1 MVGNRDLKILGN
13 ESEVSNQG
21 SVLNFEMVG
30 QAEPNPAEGHFGD
43 DICGTLGATFLPPLP
58 RRSLSPYSE

>member
-1 MVGNRDLKILGN
+1 MVGNRDLKILCN

-30 QAEPNPAEGHFGD
+30 QADPNPAEGPN
-43 DICGTLGATFLPPLP
+43 ATGKAEGKPKGNG
-58 RRSLSPYSE
+58 EAK